1 MASGMCKIASEFYS
15 FIVGVQCL
23 FKVSNLGQDYLLG
36 LDHGL
41 ERLLELGQFMREK
54 RERK

>member
-1 MASGMCKIASEFYS
+1 MPF
-15 FIVGVQCL
+15 
-23 FKVSNLGQDYLLG
+23 SNLKQDYLLG

-41 ERLLELGQFMREK
+41 EKLLELGQFMREK